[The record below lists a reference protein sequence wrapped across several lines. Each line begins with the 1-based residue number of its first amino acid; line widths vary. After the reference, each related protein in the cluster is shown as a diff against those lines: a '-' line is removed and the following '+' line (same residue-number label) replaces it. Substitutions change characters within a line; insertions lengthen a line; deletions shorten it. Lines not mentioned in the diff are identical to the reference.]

1 MKTNIYLSGSFTK
14 KVKTSFLA
22 KISVLLL
29 FFLIVAC
36 NQVSSKELPLGLRK
50 ASILYQ
56 NQEYAEA
63 ANAAIDYLRYHN
75 EDLDALTIAG
85 IASFHTS
92 KYEDSY
98 KYLSEAVRKDP
109 NNPVLREYIKLL
121 SEHFYLAQSGQAKF
135 SLKDF
140 ISEEDE
146 TYRYLAYDS
155 LSDEE
160 KNFLLRKE
168 LFAPILPDLP
178 PQQTTQDIS
187 EAILPH
193 FSEKLLKESDNTE
206 KDKIQKTSQGTPDLT
221 QSEKHLSD
229 EGAVFSLALRAYE
242 TGKYEQANLL
252 FSQLNKASPKNDA
265 YFLYLARSEFHMK
278 HYKRLVLLLMPIIND
293 DSKLEKFSLEER
305 DELKH
310 MMKAATQE
318 F

>member
-1 MKTNIYLSGSFTK
+1 MKTNTYLSGSFTK

-29 FFLIVAC
+29 FFLIVAR
-36 NQVSSKELPLGLRK
+36 NQVSSKELPLALRK

-92 KYEDSY
+92 KYDDSY

-109 NNPVLREYIKLL
+109 NNPVLREYMKLL

-140 ISEEDE
+140 ISEENE
-146 TYRYLAYDS
+146 TYRYLTYDS

-178 PQQTTQDIS
+178 PQQTTRDIS

-193 FSEKLLKESDNTE
+193 FSEK
-206 KDKIQKTSQGTPDLT
+206 DKIQKTSQGTPELT